1 MNDVNSL
8 ADALKKGLLED
19 AKQRIDQGEK
29 LPKDFPSHDR
39 RYIYDQ
45 LARAKAYDV
54 LLGLVKNRSIEM
66 DLYEYEKLDG
76 SVFESLFRY
85 IGNTPEDISFLNAF
99 LQKVDNINDAVN
111 NKTLLALAFSLNV
124 PLEIIAVL
132 ADAGCDIRYRNN
144 AEENYLYG
152 IVQEFNIKEDTGLT
166 YLSWLISQGL
176 DPNEGN
182 IVRETPLHL
191 AIGKNKTKY
200 IDLLLQQGADPNQPG
215 KEDETAYYYALVH
228 QVCGTAMYDRL
239 AQYAAP
245 DFEVANKN
253 KETILCGTMRMR
265 SRSTESDIAVVKALL
280 RDGADIYQTS
290 PYYQQPKAALDWV
303 AEYPADML
311 EAVLEAG
318 VVEIDRRDD
327 AGNTL
332 LHKVCGYNVN
342 YDQEAARQLY
352 RKVKLLIEHGAD
364 TNLTNDRDQSAMDLA
379 AQDNLK
385 AKAVELLLK
394 HKA

>member
-1 MNDVNSL
+1 MNTL

-39 RYIYDQ
+39 RYVYDQ
-45 LARAKAYDV
+45 LARAKAYDIM
-54 LLGLVKNRSIEM
+54 LGLVKNRSIET

-76 SVFESLFRY
+76 SVFESLFRN
-85 IGNTPEDISFLNAF
+85 IGNTPEDITFLETF
-99 LQKVDNINDAVN
+99 LPKVDNINDAVN

-124 PLEIIAVL
+124 PLEVISAL

-152 IVQEFNIKEDTGLT
+152 IVQEFNIKEDTGLA

-200 IDLLLQQGADPNQPG
+200 IELLLQQGADPNQPG

-239 AQYAAP
+239 AQYATP

-253 KETILCGTMRMR
+253 KETIFCGTLRMR
-265 SRSTESDIAVVKALL
+265 SRVTESDIAVIKALL

-290 PYYQQPKAALDWV
+290 PYYQQPKAAIDWV

-311 EAVLEAG
+311 EAILEAG

-394 HKA
+394 HKV